1 MGRQLL
7 ERMNDPYS
15 ARSRSWRWGVCVL
28 LLLATTINYMD
39 RLTLSTAASRIMGEL
54 RLTNEQYGTLEFS
67 FGLAF
72 AAGSLLFG
80 FLADRMN
87 VRFLY
92 PVVLLLWSSMGF
104 ATAFSKSYDGLLLC
118 RTLLGF
124 FEAGHWPCGLKT
136 VQRVMEAKNRT
147 MGNSLLQGG
156 ASIGAIVTPLI
167 MKVFLTPEEGSWR
180 SPFMILGGFGVAWIV
195 LWLIGVRSSD
205 LANDSEAPTLR
216 QRDEDPSIWRILLM
230 PRFVAL
236 ASMIVLIS
244 ICWQLFRA
252 WLPLF
257 LEKGRGYSLQ
267 EALSFTSTF
276 YVASELGV
284 LSVGVLTLGLQRRG
298 LAVHASRC
306 VAYGACG
313 LLTLLTMAAAYLPKG
328 LPLQAALLLVAFGSL
343 GVFPCYYAFT
353 QELSVRSMGRVTG
366 ALSFCAWV
374 IPSFVQRTFGR
385 YIDRTGSYDL
395 GIGLVGWA
403 PLAALAILL
412 LLWKRDPRP
421 AS

>member
-1 MGRQLL
+1 
-7 ERMNDPYS
+7 MNDLAS
-15 ARSRSWRWGVCVL
+15 TRSRSWRWGVCVL

-54 RLTNEQYGTLEFS
+54 RLSNEQYGNLEFY

-80 FLADRMN
+80 FLADRVN

-92 PVVLLLWSSMGF
+92 PIILLLWSTMGI
-104 ATAFSKSYDGLLLC
+104 ATGFVKSYNGLLLC

-136 VQRVMEAKNRT
+136 VQRVLDAKNRT

-167 MKVFLTPEEGSWR
+167 MKAFLTPEEGSWR
-180 SPFMILGGFGVAWIV
+180 SPFMILGGCGAAWIV
-195 LWLIGVRSSD
+195 LWLICIRTSD
-205 LANDSEAPTLR
+205 LANDSETRTLR
-216 QRDEDPSIWRILLM
+216 PREDDPSIGSILLR
-230 PRFVAL
+230 PRFIAL

-257 LEKGRGYSLQ
+257 LEKGRGYPLQ
-267 EALSFTSTF
+267 EALSFTSAF
-276 YVASELGV
+276 YVASEAGV
-284 LSVGVLTLGLQRRG
+284 LSVGAFTLWLQRGG
-298 LAVHASRC
+298 LAVHTSRC

-313 LLTLLTMAAAYLPKG
+313 LLTLLTTAAAFLPKG

-366 ALSFCAWV
+366 VLSFCAWV
-374 IPSFVQRTFGR
+374 IPSFVQKTFGR
-385 YIDRTGSYDL
+385 YIDKTGSYDL

-412 LLWKRDPRP
+412 LLWKRDPVERRL
-421 AS
+421 A

>member
-1 MGRQLL
+1 MTGT
-7 ERMNDPYS
+7 S
-15 ARSRSWRWGVCVL
+15 VTVRSKSWRWGVCIL

-54 RLTNEQYGTLEFS
+54 HLNNEQYGTLEFL

-80 FLADRMN
+80 ALADRISLR
-87 VRFLY
+87 VLY
-92 PVVLLLWSSMGF
+92 PAILLLWSSMGF
-104 ATAFSKSYDGLLLC
+104 ATGFVKSYDGLLFC

-136 VQRVMEAKNRT
+136 VQRVLEAKHRT

-167 MKVFLTPEEGSWR
+167 MKAFLSAQAGSWR
-180 SPFMILGGFGVAWIV
+180 TPFMILGGLGIAWVA
-195 LWLIGVRSSD
+195 LWLSCIRASD
-205 LANDSEAPTLR
+205 LESALETGPLGPEA
-216 QRDEDPSIWRILLM
+216 EDPPIWRILVM

-236 ASMIVLIS
+236 ASMVVLIS

-257 LEKGRGYSLQ
+257 LEKGRGYPLQ
-267 EALSFTSTF
+267 DALSFTSAF

-284 LSVGVLTLGLQRRG
+284 LSVGAFTLGLQRRG

-306 VAYGACG
+306 TAYAACG
-313 LLTLLTMAAAYLPKG
+313 VLTLLTTAAAFLPKG
-328 LPLQAALLLVAFGSL
+328 RLLEAALLLVAFGSL

-353 QELSVRSMGRVTG
+353 QELSVRSMGKVTG
-366 ALSFCAWV
+366 ALSFFAWA
-374 IPSFVQRTFGR
+374 IPSFVQRTFGKV
-385 YIDRTGSYDL
+385 IDRTGSYDL

-412 LLWKRDPRP
+412 LLWKRDPVERRL
-421 AS
+421 A